1 MEKEVGMKKRVVVWL
16 IGTDG
21 ILQGKIMLQRRSDS
35 GLYQATWNG
44 ELKEKESPFEAIQRK
59 VKEELGEEFLKNYPF
74 SSLIPIRTIKT
85 KSENGQEMIS
95 CHWMGPLKEENIRLI
110 KLHVSAS
117 LLFSL
122 GKEQEIYP
130 LSSGKDL
137 KKNIVLF
144 DDDFKILKE
153 EVFPQIELTFR

>member
-74 SSLIPIRTIKT
+74 SSLILFTSII
-85 KSENGQEMIS
+85 
-95 CHWMGPLKEENIRLI
+95 
-110 KLHVSAS
+110 
-117 LLFSL
+117 LFS
-122 GKEQEIYP
+122 E
-130 LSSGKDL
+130 S
-137 KKNIVLF
+137 
-144 DDDFKILKE
+144 
-153 EVFPQIELTFR
+153 

>member
-1 MEKEVGMKKRVVVWL
+1 MKKRVVVWL

-35 GLYQATWNG
+35 GLYQ
-44 ELKEKESPFEAIQRK
+44 SPFEAIQRK